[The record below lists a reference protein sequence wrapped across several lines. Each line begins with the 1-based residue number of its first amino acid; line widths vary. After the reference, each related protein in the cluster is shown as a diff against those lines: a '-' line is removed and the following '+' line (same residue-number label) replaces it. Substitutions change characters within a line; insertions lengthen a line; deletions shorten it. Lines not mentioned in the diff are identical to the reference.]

1 MTVTILL
8 VDDHPMIR
16 QGLRNLLHDQ
26 ANIKVADEAADGLEA
41 LRKIER
47 CKPDILLVDIMMTN
61 LNGLEVIR
69 QVPKLSPATRVV
81 VFSMQGA
88 EPYVVE
94 ALKAGAIGYI
104 LKDAGPAEILS
115 AIQSVLQGERY
126 LSPALSE
133 RLEAGGYSTAVA
145 ESDLYQ
151 SLTLRE
157 REIFQMAAKGK
168 TSTEIGEILSI
179 SPRTVEIHR
188 SRILKKLGLRNQSEL
203 IRYAIKR
210 GILPMDE

>member
-16 QGLRNLLHDQ
+16 QGLRNLLQ
-26 ANIKVADEAADGLEA
+26 GETNLKVIDEAADGLEA
-41 LRKIER
+41 LQKIKHCR
-47 CKPDILLVDIMMTN
+47 PDILIVDVVLPN
-61 LNGLEVIR
+61 LNGLEVIH
-69 QVPKLSPATRVV
+69 QVRKVSPVTRVI

-94 ALKAGAIGYI
+94 ALKAGALGYI
-104 LKDAGPAEILS
+104 LKDAGPAEILN
-115 AIQSVLQGERY
+115 AIQSVLQGEQY

-133 RLEAGGYSTAVA
+133 RLAAGGCNTEADR
-145 ESDLYQ
+145 SDLYQ
-151 SLTLRE
+151 TLTMRE
-157 REIFQMAAKGK
+157 REVFQMAAKGK

-188 SRILKKLGLRNQSEL
+188 NHILKKLGLRNQSEL

-210 GILPMDE
+210 GILSIDE